1 MTDRKRRLKIREDVT
16 CAKIYATIIENRI
29 KVNEE
34 YVYIDTNTLLIVARG
49 LGESILEEYEIKF
62 NDFNK
67 EVFMKEKLLKN
78 VKEIE

>member
-1 MTDRKRRLKIREDVT
+1 MGQIKLVLKTQINLEEYNNKM
-16 CAKIYATIIENRI
+16 CYKI

-62 NDFNK
+62 NDFDK

>member
-1 MTDRKRRLKIREDVT
+1 MKE
-16 CAKIYATIIENRI
+16 YNNRMCYKI

-34 YVYIDTNTLLIVARG
+34 YAYIDTNTLLIVARG
-49 LGESILEEYEIKF
+49 LGENILEEYEIKF

-67 EVFMKEKLLKN
+67 EIFMKENLLKN